1 MIEEFYDL
9 KPQVLALDRQALD
22 LCRAPFA
29 HVEEIRDYILPLIQG
44 EVPQF
49 RNEYGFNEYIT
60 FMK

>member
-29 HVEEIRDYILPLIQG
+29 HVEEIRDYNQL
-44 EVPQF
+44 
-49 RNEYGFNEYIT
+49 
-60 FMK
+60 